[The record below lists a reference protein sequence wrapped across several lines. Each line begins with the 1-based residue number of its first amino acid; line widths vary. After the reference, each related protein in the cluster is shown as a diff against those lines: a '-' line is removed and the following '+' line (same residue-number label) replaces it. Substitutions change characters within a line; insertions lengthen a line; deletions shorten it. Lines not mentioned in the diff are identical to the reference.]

1 VLEILNLALEE
12 LDVVDGLVG
21 HGGGA
26 HLGAP
31 RDEALQDA
39 DALADHLP
47 LLTGGDGLQGAWGR
61 ACTGYARSQL
71 GGLVRRSIN
80 LSVHYVR

>member
-12 LDVVDGLVG
+12 LDVVDGPVG
-21 HGGGA
+21 HGGGV

-39 DALADHLP
+39 DVLVDHLP
-47 LLTGGDGLQGAWGR
+47 RAATLCRARGARVHGLCSVSTLG
-61 ACTGYARSQL
+61 QL
-71 GGLVRRSIN
+71 GGLVRPVDKSIGS
-80 LSVHYVR
+80 LC